1 MKREIIMQLPCKEG
15 VKAVGEAERGYSER
29 RESFK
34 ESGDGNSGQTCE
46 MS

>member
-1 MKREIIMQLPCKEG
+1 MQLPCKEG

-29 RESFK
+29 GESFK